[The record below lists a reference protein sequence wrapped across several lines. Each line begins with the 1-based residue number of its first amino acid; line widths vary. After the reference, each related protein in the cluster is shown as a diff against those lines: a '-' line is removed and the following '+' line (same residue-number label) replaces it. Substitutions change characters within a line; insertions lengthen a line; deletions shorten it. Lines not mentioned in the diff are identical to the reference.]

1 MEVREGG
8 ASARLL
14 QAEQRCR
21 VYQLPSGVEEEHP
34 ASMSVSSA
42 KSGHQVR
49 DLERGPWP
57 DQGLWGSEVRR
68 KEEQLGGSRGK
79 G

>member
-1 MEVREGG
+1 
-8 ASARLL
+8 
-14 QAEQRCR
+14 
-21 VYQLPSGVEEEHP
+21 
-34 ASMSVSSA
+34 MSVSLA